1 MFSMNLSKKLYIR
14 VNNINNISKVVI
26 FKTRL
31 KILLK
36 CKGVSVKIFDKFNNL
51 VLGFPTKLKKYN
63 LYKNTG

>member
-51 VLGFPTKLKKYN
+51 VLGFPTKL
-63 LYKNTG
+63 